1 VQQQLR
7 LDAVQAILVGSLHPP
22 CPRSGNAAGR
32 PGTKPLHDDP
42 RSASYV
48 SLMLTLVARTQKS
61 PYAWMAS
68 NLRTY
73 LGYLS
78 LFLHV
83 EHKGAQPGTGAQP
96 APQFLSRLFA

>member
-1 VQQQLR
+1 
-7 LDAVQAILVGSLHPP
+7 
-22 CPRSGNAAGR
+22 
-32 PGTKPLHDDP
+32 
-42 RSASYV
+42 
-48 SLMLTLVARTQKS
+48 MLTLVARTQKS